1 MSVKKKSIGTGITKR
16 PVTHVDPTDK
26 EALGEFLRSVAKD
39 PIAEARDFCAGLAG
53 DIKAKQQEI
62 VQRIL
67 AATTANEKSEAMDEM
82 AALNPDVDSEQWFA
96 IEVLNHLD
104 WADSNRKQGQHRS
117 ASSHEFQ
124 AGAILGVAA
133 MKFTWE
139 KFAISGQKA
148 AKGAADG
155 NKATYGTKAEKEARY
170 RRFQEMTNIVRA
182 KCPSVSSA
190 ELWRKTSRLLER
202 AGEKYS
208 SAETLRKHCTDP
220 LPPNPRKSK
229 KLG

>member
-16 PVTHVDPTDK
+16 LVTHVDPTDK
-26 EALGEFLRSVAKD
+26 EAFGEFLRCVTKD
-39 PIAEARDFCAGLAG
+39 PIADARDFCEGLAG
-53 DIKAKQQEI
+53 DFRAKQRET

-67 AATTANEKSEAMDEM
+67 AATSASEKSKAMDEL
-82 AALNPDVDSEQWFA
+82 AALKPDIDTERWFA

-104 WADSNRKQGQHRS
+104 WADSNRNQGQHRS

-148 AKGAADG
+148 AKGASDG
-155 NKATYGTKAEKEARY
+155 NKATYGTKAERKARFH
-170 RRFQEMTNIVRA
+170 RFQEMVNIVRD
-182 KCPSVSSA
+182 KYPSVSSA
-190 ELWRKTSRLLER
+190 EIWRRTSNLLEGV
-202 AGEKYS
+202 GEKFCS
-208 SAETLRKHCTDP
+208 TESVRKNCTDP
-220 LPPNPRKSK
+220 QPPNPRKPK
-229 KLG
+229 N

>member
-26 EALGEFLRSVAKD
+26 EALGEFLRCVTKD
-39 PIAEARDFCAGLAG
+39 PIADARDFCEGLA
-53 DIKAKQQEI
+53 DDFRAKQRDT

-67 AATTANEKSEAMDEM
+67 AATSASEKSKAMHEL
-82 AALNPDVDSEQWFA
+82 AALKPDIDTERWFA

-104 WADSNRKQGQHRS
+104 WADSNRDQGQHRS

-148 AKGAADG
+148 AKGASDG
-155 NKATYGTKAEKEARY
+155 NKATYGTKAEKDARKDF
-170 RRFQEMTNIVRA
+170 FQETINIVRD
-182 KCPSVSSA
+182 KYPSLSSA
-190 ELWRKTSRLLER
+190 ELWRRTSKLLED
-202 AGEKYS
+202 AGAKYC

-220 LPPNPRKSK
+220 QPPNPRKSK
-229 KLG
+229 N